1 MRIVILGSNGQVGS
15 DLVRVLR
22 DSHAADVVALS
33 RADLDITEKL
43 TLVDKL
49 GKHNPDVIINC
60 SVYHPV
66 DECETNPDRSFA
78 VNAIA
83 VRDLALAA
91 KDLHASLV
99 HLSSD
104 FVFDGEQ
111 GRPYCE
117 EDPVRPLSVFGIS
130 KVAGE
135 QLLRAV
141 LPSHFIIRTSGLYGL
156 TGSRVKGGN
165 FVETMLRLGKQ
176 NGKVRVVD
184 DLRMAQTSTQ
194 NLAKQVLALIGA
206 KNYGTYHASDH
217 GDYSW
222 YEFAK
227 KIFEYSGM
235 TVAVIPVSWHDMPS
249 VAPRPRYSVLEN
261 RQLRKL
267 GLDQMQP
274 IDTAL
279 QAYLK
284 ARDEN
289 FLSESTRS
297 ESVPGVQLSEV
308 LNEGRS

>member
-1 MRIVILGSNGQVGS
+1 MQIVIVGSNGQVGS

-22 DSHAADVVALS
+22 ESRLHFVALS
-33 RADLDITEKL
+33 RSDLDITEKS

-66 DECETNPDRSFA
+66 DECEANPDRSFA

-91 KDLHASLV
+91 RDLHASMV

-104 FVFDGEQ
+104 FVFNGEQ

-117 EDPVRPLSVFGIS
+117 EDTVRPLSVFGAS

-135 QLLRAV
+135 QLLRAT
-141 LPSHFIIRTSGLYGL
+141 LPNHFIIRTSGLYGL
-156 TGSRVKGGN
+156 TGSRVKRGN

-176 NGKVRVVD
+176 NGQVRVVN

-194 NLAKQVLALIGA
+194 NLAKQVLALIRT

-222 YEFAK
+222 YEFAE

-235 TVAVIPVSWHDMPS
+235 SVAVTPVSWRDMPS
-249 VAPRPRYSVLEN
+249 AAPRPKYSVLEN
-261 RQLRKL
+261 RQLQKL
-267 GLDQMQP
+267 GLDQMQT

-284 ARDEN
+284 AREESSL
-289 FLSESTRS
+289 FESSEPGSTLA
-297 ESVPGVQLSEV
+297 VQLSEV
-308 LNEGRS
+308 LNDGRS

>member
-1 MRIVILGSNGQVGS
+1 MRIVLVGSNGQVGS

-22 DSHAADVVALS
+22 DCREDVVALS
-33 RADLDITEKL
+33 RSDLDITERS
-43 TLVDKL
+43 TLGDKL

-66 DECETNPDRSFA
+66 DECETNPERSFA

-91 KDLHASLV
+91 KDLHASMV
-99 HLSSD
+99 HFSSD
-104 FVFDGEQ
+104 YVFDGEQ
-111 GRPYCE
+111 ARPYSE
-117 EDPVRPLSVFGIS
+117 EDSLRPLSVFGVS

-141 LPSHFIIRTSGLYGL
+141 LPNHYIIRTSGLYGL
-156 TGSRVKGGN
+156 TGSRAKRGN

-176 NGKVRVVD
+176 NGKVRVVN

-194 NLAKQVLALIGA
+194 NLAKQVLVLIRT

-227 KIFEYSGM
+227 KIFDYSRID
-235 TVAVIPVSWHDMPS
+235 VAVSPISWRDMPG
-249 VAPRPRYSVLEN
+249 VASRPRYSVLEN
-261 RQLRKL
+261 RGLKRI

-274 IDTAL
+274 IDIAL

-284 ARDEN
+284 AREEIS
-289 FLSESTRS
+289 LSQSSQPEKASVST
-297 ESVPGVQLSEV
+297 VI
-308 LNEGRS
+308 